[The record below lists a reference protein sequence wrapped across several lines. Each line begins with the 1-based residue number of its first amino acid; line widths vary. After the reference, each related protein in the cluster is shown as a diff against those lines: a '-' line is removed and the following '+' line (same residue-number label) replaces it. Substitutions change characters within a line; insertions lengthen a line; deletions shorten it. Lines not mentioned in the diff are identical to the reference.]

1 MSAQLS
7 IKKNRLKLWLL
18 GEERLLK
25 EEIKRIPNN
34 NMCMADKLFELS
46 VLEYRLEFCQKQIL
60 KLKK

>member
-18 GEERLLK
+18 SEQQSVQS
-25 EEIKRIPNN
+25 EIKSIPNN

-46 VLEYRLEFCQKQIL
+46 VLEYKLEFIQKQIS
-60 KLKK
+60 KLK